1 MPNTRPGMVSLQKGR
16 GKRSKFFLV
25 SLLLIFLPFSP
36 LSLSRF
42 VYIVPIRLSYHDG
55 NHYNA
60 VIDPLLP
67 TAGLGLGLPGLKPG
81 LADTLQ
87 MAQAVKESDAVA
99 DQKQLQNVMKSSED
113 DELQRAIKESKL
125 SADYVSSIVPK
136 YSCSTILRATRFLY
150 QAVTISLLIYFTD
163 ACFTG

>member
-1 MPNTRPGMVSLQKGR
+1 M
-16 GKRSKFFLV
+16 
-25 SLLLIFLPFSP
+25 
-36 LSLSRF
+36 
-42 VYIVPIRLSYHDG
+42 
-55 NHYNA
+55 
-60 VIDPLLP
+60 IDPLLP

-136 YSCSTILRATRFLY
+136 YSCSTILRATRFLF